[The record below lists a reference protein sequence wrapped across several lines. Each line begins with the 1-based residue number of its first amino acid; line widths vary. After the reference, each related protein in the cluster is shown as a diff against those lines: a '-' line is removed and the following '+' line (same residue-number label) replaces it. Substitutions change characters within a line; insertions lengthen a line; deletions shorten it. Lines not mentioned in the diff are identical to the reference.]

1 VASKKHTTE
10 HPEAT
15 GRTDRLGAPEVADA
29 LLSSGRRFWIAA
41 LLPIA
46 LMVAMEM
53 PRAFEPLDGLHSW
66 GRASWAAFARNHARY
81 GLATTKGVMTIAFG
95 EPDKPVV
102 VEQYF
107 DHPQLS
113 VLIYAAAM
121 LILGPHGWVIQV
133 MGIAADVGMMIVFL
147 MMMRRFLREQ
157 TALLAGLLLA
167 AFPIT
172 AYFMA
177 GSFLGLAGMLAS
189 WWYLVA
195 TGQVPDGPK
204 PAKRHLLGLGLALLL
219 IGQLSWTGLFYAAA
233 IGVHYVVRCICRRHW
248 PRWAPFA
255 VLVAAPLVSA
265 AVAVGVM
272 AWGFDWDLDRII
284 ELYKWRSAKGETA
297 GFRWGAWFQRAGE
310 FGVTNFTWPV
320 LLLAAGYL
328 AYFLLG
334 TVFVLVRRLRS
345 RADKRPLPLRYPVF
359 LLLVLPGI
367 FQLFVLKGF
376 LWPHQFAERPFS
388 PFLAVAAALGIVAFG
403 RFVARGNLRLSTAL
417 QVALLILS
425 VAFCVPGAQHYYSIK
440 WHPPEKIA
448 MWKELN
454 RLTPPDKKL
463 LSFDVQLDNLIVTQ
477 SKAKGPTYRG
487 EPAWYIDRE
496 IVQAPSRETL
506 QRSYQKVNIPYAK
519 FVQIIRRLQEAY
531 RSGRVSDQQAR
542 DIHNRTV
549 MQMRAEVLAVL
560 RQELPGLLDEI
571 EQSRK
576 TGQFT
581 CYLTPA
587 GYGQPAIGMLLQAL
601 NERLGRRYR
610 TIRRIPSRQALNKD
624 GQPVKAGEQIIQ
636 FGMRP
641 YCIYDM
647 TQPPKPTSAPA
658 TP

>member
-1 VASKKHTTE
+1 MVKKHSEDT
-10 HPEAT
+10 PPRLPADRRRQEAEAGT
-15 GRTDRLGAPEVADA
+15 AGPRRFPGRT
-29 LLSSGRRFWIAA
+29 FWLAA
-41 LLPIA
+41 LVPIA
-46 LMVAMEM
+46 LLVAMTCR
-53 PRAFEPLDGLHSW
+53 RAARPVDGLHSW
-66 GRASWAAFARNHARY
+66 GRGAWSSFARSHARY
-81 GLATTKGVMTIAFG
+81 GLGYTKGIMTMAFG
-95 EPDKPVV
+95 HPPAEEP
-102 VEQYF
+102 ERYF
-107 DHPQLS
+107 NHPQLDALLYGMGMT
-113 VLIYAAAM
+113 VLGIHDWTMPVMRIFLAVLGM
-121 LILGPHGWVIQV
+121 LLFLKILRSLVDDW
-133 MGIAADVGMMIVFL
+133 
-147 MMMRRFLREQ
+147 
-157 TALLAGLLLA
+157 TALLAA
-167 AFPIT
+167 ALIAVFPIT
-172 AYFMA
+172 AYFL
-177 GSFLGLAGMLAS
+177 GGGWRGLFGFLAV
-189 WWYLVA
+189 WWYLVVTEQA
-195 TGQVPDGPK
+195 GPNRK
-204 PAKRHLLGLGLALLL
+204 PTWRHFLALGVSLFLL
-219 IGQLSWTGLFYAAA
+219 LQIGWACFFYAASIVA
-233 IGVHYVVRCICRRHW
+233 HYVVRCVARREW
-248 PRWAPFA
+248 PRAA
-255 VLVAAPLVSA
+255 VLAILLIVPLASA
-265 AVAVGVM
+265 AVVFAIM
-272 AWGFDWDLDRII
+272 AAGFDWDIGRMVD
-284 ELYKWRSAKGETA
+284 LYSWRVAEGEAARFEWASWLRRMWRMT
-297 GFRWGAWFQRAGE
+297 GS
-310 FGVTNFTWPV
+310 NFTWPV
-320 LLLAAGYL
+320 LALAAGYL
-328 AYFLLG
+328 CCF
-334 TVFVLVRRLRS
+334 VFARVAAFVRS
-345 RADKRPLPLRYPVF
+345 RRGHRAVTTLRFPLLLVF
-359 LLLVLPGI
+359 LLPGI
-367 FQLFVLKGF
+367 LYMLILKGF
-376 LWPHQFAERPFS
+376 FWQHQFAQDPLS
-388 PFLAVAAALGIVAFG
+388 PFLAIAAALAIVGIG
-403 RFVARGNLRLSTAL
+403 RVLARAGKPVGWIGQIAL
-417 QVALLILS
+417 VLL
-425 VAFCVPGAQHYYSIK
+425 VGWTCVQGAEYYYSIK